1 MIVVTCGIA
10 GLLALADVRAAQ
22 AGGAVGGPAREDGG
36 CVALTFD
43 DGPDSVL
50 TPRLLD
56 ILERKGV
63 RATFFV
69 VGRNVAAAPGIVGRA
84 SADGNEIGNHTYDH
98 RLLTSLTAAE
108 AIDEIA
114 LTDKAVI
121 AETGVRPRLIRPP
134 YGIIGVEIADLLR
147 RHGLMRTIALWD
159 VDSFDWLHEDGAETL
174 ATAGAAAPGSV
185 VLLHDIHAGTVG
197 CPACDHRQAAS
208 TRTALRHLFRARI
221 LLRTAPAPRRPAPP
235 DRAARADGP
244 GGFSQSLRRQAA
256 RRPDRL
262 DARAWPVLILSPPRR
277 RAAAIK
283 VLS

>member
-1 MIVVTCGIA
+1 MLVVTCGIA

-185 VLLHDIHAGTVG
+185 VLLHDIHAGTVAAL
-197 CPACDHRQAAS
+197 PAIIDRLRARGLRFATFSELASCSGQPPPPGARLLPIAPPGPMGPAAS
-208 TRTALRHLFRARI
+208 HSPSGGKLLGALIGWMRER
-221 LLRTAPAPRRPAPP
+221 
-235 DRAARADGP
+235 GP
-244 GGFSQSLRRQAA
+244 S
-256 RRPDRL
+256 
-262 DARAWPVLILSPPRR
+262 
-277 RAAAIK
+277 
-283 VLS
+283 